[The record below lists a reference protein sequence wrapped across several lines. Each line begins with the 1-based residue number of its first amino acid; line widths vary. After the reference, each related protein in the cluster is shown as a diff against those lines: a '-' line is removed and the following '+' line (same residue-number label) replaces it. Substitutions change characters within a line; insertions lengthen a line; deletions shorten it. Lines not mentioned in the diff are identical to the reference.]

1 MTNARHNKMAKRKR
15 TTTSSQPAK
24 RARVTVRKLA
34 KKVNKISRAIEK
46 KGIVIAATGSM
57 SPDFAPLNAFP
68 FSEGGG
74 DSNRVGEKITPS
86 SLHIRARVTANGM
99 GVAHQYYRVL
109 VVRDKQ
115 QVLSTA
121 PTMTQIFGS
130 AVGPEVDM
138 FHLSSRERWD
148 VLYDKSGVLS
158 PQAAGSVYP
167 ASKLLDFWVKVSGK
181 SIHYEG
187 SLFSNVKKNGVWIIF
202 KCDSTSGANP
212 PAYNMQYL
220 PRFIDL

>member
-1 MTNARHNKMAKRKR
+1 MVKRKR
-15 TTTSSQPAK
+15 TTTSSPPAK

-46 KGIVIAATGSM
+46 KGIVIAATGTM
-57 SPDFAPLNAFP
+57 SPDFTPLNAFP
-68 FSEGGG
+68 YG
-74 DSNRVGEKITPS
+74 VGNDDNHRQAEKITPV
-86 SLHIRARVTANGM
+86 SLHIRARVSANAG

-109 VVRDKQ
+109 VIRDKQ
-115 QVLSTA
+115 QVFNTP
-121 PTMTQIFGS
+121 PTMTEIFGS

-138 FHLSSRERWD
+138 FHLSGRERWD
-148 VLYDKSGVLS
+148 VLYDKSGILS

-167 ASKLLDFWVKVSGK
+167 AAKLLDFWVKVSGK

-187 SLFSNVKKNGVWIIF
+187 TSANVLKKNGVWIIF
-202 KCDSTSGANP
+202 KCDSTSGASP